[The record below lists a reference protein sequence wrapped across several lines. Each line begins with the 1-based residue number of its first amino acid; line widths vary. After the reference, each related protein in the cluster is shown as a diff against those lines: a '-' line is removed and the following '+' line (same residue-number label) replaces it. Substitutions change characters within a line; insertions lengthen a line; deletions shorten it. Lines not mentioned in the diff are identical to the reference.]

1 MYDIEINIPALCAE
15 LIDEAIIND
24 RSRSD
29 ESGQPIVAAHAPD
42 TTLEDFFTRILAGVA
57 SEVLTVVKPRVAA
70 YRITTVS
77 IHYGIRRWD
86 DITPDTAATLVK
98 DALKAGLL
106 TYWYAAQDAQ
116 LYPVYAARYAAS
128 LDELKCKAAGSVAER
143 PYRML

>member
-15 LIDEAIIND
+15 AIDEAIIND

-29 ESGQPIVAAHAPD
+29 ESGQPIAAAHAPD
-42 TTLEDFFTRILAGVA
+42 TTLEDYFTRILAGIA
-57 SEVLTVVKPRVAA
+57 SDVLTAIKPRVAA
-70 YRITTVS
+70 YRTNTVS
-77 IHYGIRRWD
+77 IRYGIGRWD
-86 DITPDTAATLVK
+86 GIPPDTAATLVK

-128 LDELKCKAAGSVAER
+128 LDNLKYKAAGFVAER